1 MDSPTLSFSRP
12 TSHQNTKH
20 QMLPYP
26 LSEIRRVTTTHN
38 THCLS
43 HLLCLPFQQW
53 NKQCTYVRNNDS
65 DLQVMFSAGIS
76 IVTSTHKPNYVE
88 THYKLKTVCLLENV
102 RVNCHFVSWWQSEDI
117 IIVAILIDPRS
128 RAEGWAH
135 MLTPPLPAAAW
146 LQPACSSCGL
156 QKVTA
161 SLAPQ
166 SLSSLAVPPNPS
178 SPQFSGEPGKQVVA
192 RNNTIAPKT
201 QTAEAHA
208 ARAQLR
214 PMGVTPQRW
223 KLHPPIPQMGREAGR
238 HG

>member
-1 MDSPTLSFSRP
+1 MDWKGQLEPQDTRLYMDSPTLSFSRP

-117 IIVAILIDPRS
+117 IIVAILIDPV
-128 RAEGWAH
+128 E
-135 MLTPPLPAAAW
+135 
-146 LQPACSSCGL
+146 
-156 QKVTA
+156 V
-161 SLAPQ
+161 
-166 SLSSLAVPPNPS
+166 
-178 SPQFSGEPGKQVVA
+178 
-192 RNNTIAPKT
+192 IY
-201 QTAEAHA
+201 
-208 ARAQLR
+208 
-214 PMGVTPQRW
+214 
-223 KLHPPIPQMGREAGR
+223 
-238 HG
+238 